1 VLLRFV
7 HPNIGQRMRQPLSRA
22 ANRGVF
28 VASCRTDQSPAH
40 HQFRQH
46 DYLER
51 LDWRRIEET
60 MTKVEMK
67 SRPRFTHGGARPG
80 AGRKRGVPNRWPAA
94 LAVEIRR
101 LSEAVEKLR
110 AQRLVEGEH
119 GGRILARLVG
129 IERQL
134 GLRSKV
140 EVPRHTRSRPLG
152 TD

>member
-1 VLLRFV
+1 V
-7 HPNIGQRMRQPLSRA
+7 
-22 ANRGVF
+22 
-28 VASCRTDQSPAH
+28 
-40 HQFRQH
+40 
-46 DYLER
+46 
-51 LDWRRIEET
+51 
-60 MTKVEMK
+60 TKVETH

-110 AQRLVEGEH
+110 AQRLVESEH
-119 GGRILARLVG
+119 GGRILARLVA

-134 GLRSKV
+134 GLRPKI
-140 EVPRHTRSRPLG
+140 EVPRYSRRRPLG